1 MTINTLPT
9 TGTLAAPRSI
19 LMVGGT
25 AIDWLSW
32 SCEHNGIYEAG
43 TIRIE
48 LPGDYTKWPWWTQQ
62 TEILVDVYV
71 GFPKDPQNY
80 SASDLT
86 LLQTY
91 RIDSIRLN
99 AQTLGITLVG
109 RDLTA
114 LLVDKKVDIK
124 FQNQTASQI
133 ATYLAGQVGLTPNV
147 QTTKDLVGTFFTQD
161 HVNLHRQQ
169 PMWSILT
176 YLAQHEGLQCFVLG
190 RTLYFGAF
198 GSALSSQP
206 YLIQY
211 TPPTSA
217 TPYPQSNATS
227 LEFEHDLTL
236 ANDVS
241 VKVMSYHG
249 MKNAVYTS
257 IATSDKTTKR
267 IEKNA
272 DLAQSV
278 QQYSFPFVG
287 LTQAQCDA
295 KAQELLEKISKHEMK
310 MEATL
315 PGDTLIYPWTP
326 VVVQGTGT
334 PFDTT
339 YEAARIRRRCS
350 ADPPKF
356 EVSVHGKTVTDAQT
370 VTLT

>member
-9 TGTLAAPRSI
+9 AGSLAAPRAI
-19 LMVGGT
+19 LMVGSKV
-25 AIDWLSW
+25 IDWSSW
-32 SCEHNGIYEAG
+32 DAGHNGIYEAG
-43 TIRIE
+43 TVSIE
-48 LPGDYTKWPWWTQQ
+48 VAAVFADWAWWTQQ

-71 GFPKDPQNY
+71 GFPKDPLNY

-99 AQTLGITLVG
+99 AATLGITLSG

-114 LLVDKKVDIK
+114 LLTDKKIDIK

-133 ATYLAGQVGLTPNV
+133 ATYLANQVGLTPNV
-147 QTTKDLVGTFFTQD
+147 QPTTDLVGHFFTLD
-161 HVNLHRQQ
+161 HVSLQRQQ
-169 PMWSILT
+169 SMWSILT

-198 GSALSSQP
+198 GSQLSNQP

-211 TPPTSA
+211 DPPNTDR
-217 TPYPQSNATS
+217 PYPTCNATS

-257 IATSDKTTKR
+257 VATSTKTAKR
-267 IEKNA
+267 IERDA

-278 QQYSFPFVG
+278 QEYSFTFAD

-295 KAQELLEKISKHEMK
+295 KAQLLLGQISQHELK
-310 MEATL
+310 MEAKL
-315 PGDTLIYPWTP
+315 PGDTIIYPWTP
-326 VVVQGTGT
+326 VLVQGTGT

-339 YEAARIRRRCS
+339 YEAARIRRRCQ
-350 ADPPKF
+350 ADPPRF

-370 VTLT
+370 VTLS

>member
-1 MTINTLPT
+1 MLNQLPT
-9 TGTLAAPRSI
+9 TGALVAPRSI
-19 LMVGGT
+19 LMVGST

-32 SCEHNGIYEAG
+32 DAGHNGIYEAG

-48 LPGDYTKWPWWTQQ
+48 LPGDFTKWAWWTQQ
-62 TEILVDVYV
+62 TEILVDVYA
-71 GFPKDPQNY
+71 GFPKDPRNY
-80 SASDLT
+80 STGDLT

-91 RIDSIRLN
+91 RIDSIRLD
-99 AQTLGITLVG
+99 AMTQRPTLIG

-124 FQNQTASQI
+124 FPNMTASQI
-133 ATYLAGQVGLTPNV
+133 ATQLAKQVGLTPNV
-147 QTTKDLVGTFFTQD
+147 QATTDLVGHFFMLD
-161 HVNLHRQQ
+161 HVSLHRQQ
-169 PMWSILT
+169 SMWSILT
-176 YLAQHEGLQCFVLG
+176 YLAQHEGMQCFVLG

-198 GSALSSQP
+198 GSALSSEP

-211 TPPTSA
+211 TPPTA
-217 TPYPQSNATS
+217 EIPYPQSNATS

-241 VKVMSYHG
+241 VKVQSYHG

-257 IATSDKTTKR
+257 IATSSKTQKR
-267 IEKNA
+267 IERDA
-272 DLAQSV
+272 ALAQTV
-278 QQYSFPFVG
+278 QEYRFTFSG

-295 KAQELLEKISKHEMK
+295 KAQQLLEQISKHEMK
-310 MEATL
+310 MEAVL

-326 VVVQGTGT
+326 VIVQGTGT

-339 YEAARIRRRCS
+339 YEAARIRRRCT

>member
-1 MTINTLPT
+1 MINQLPT
-9 TGTLAAPRSI
+9 AGALVSPRAI
-19 LMVGGT
+19 LQVGST
-25 AIDWLSW
+25 VIDWLSW
-32 SCEHNGIYEAG
+32 DAGHTGIYEAG

-80 SASDLT
+80 SAKDLT

-99 AQTLGITLVG
+99 AATLGITLIG

-114 LLVDKKVDIK
+114 LLVDKKVDVK
-124 FQNQTASQI
+124 FPNQTASQI

-147 QTTKDLVGTFFTQD
+147 QATKDLVGHFFTLD
-161 HVNLHRQQ
+161 HVSVHRQQ
-169 PMWSILT
+169 SMWAILT

-190 RTLYFGAF
+190 RTLYFGSF
-198 GSALSSQP
+198 GSALSNQP

-211 TPPTSA
+211 TPPSSA
-217 TPYPQSNATS
+217 VPYPQSNATD
-227 LEFEHDLTL
+227 LQFEHDLTL

-241 VKVMSYHG
+241 VRVMSYHG

-257 IATSDKTTKR
+257 VATSSKTEKR
-267 IEKNA
+267 VERDA
-272 DLAQSV
+272 TLAQSV
-278 QQYSFPFVG
+278 QEYSFTFPG

-295 KAQELLEKISKHEMK
+295 KAQQLLEQISKHEMK

-315 PGDTLIYPWTP
+315 PGDTIIYPWTP

-339 YEAARIRRRCS
+339 YEAARIQRRCVAS
-350 ADPPKF
+350 PPKF

-370 VTLT
+370 VTLS